1 MSSEKNIVARRL
13 VQSYLSSVIS
23 ISLVLLLVGLLLS
36 FAVNADTVSDYF
48 KENVRVTAVLEQDAS
63 DESARAVMR
72 EIVSRRY
79 VSNVEFIS
87 REQGTRE
94 MEEMLGEDFFS
105 IFDVNPVPV
114 SVEIFLDADYFNT
127 DSLAVIKKEIE
138 GLQNVEELVYQ
149 ESLVSV
155 INSNM
160 EKIGAVFGVL
170 LVMLMFIS
178 FVLIAG
184 TVRLNIYS
192 KRFTVHAMKLVGAT
206 KSFIRAPFLY
216 KAVFQGMVS
225 GLLAVVY
232 LLGLMYYLRSEFVQM
247 FSMVDFHRMAA
258 VLSAV
263 VLLGILICTVST
275 WIVVNRMVDMSKDK
289 MYF

>member
-94 MEEMLGEDFFS
+94 MEEMLGEDFFG

-114 SVEIFLDADYFNT
+114 SVEIFLDADCFNT

>member
-105 IFDVNPVPV
+105 IFDVNPVPL

>member
-138 GLQNVEELVYQ
+138 GLQNVEELVYK

>member
-138 GLQNVEELVYQ
+138 GIQNVEELVYQ